1 MDTKEGQRDKI
12 IDLLSRNP
20 GLHFRAIQRET
31 EMAVGQLEYHLY
43 QLEKN
48 GKISSKRDGRFKR
61 YFVSENVSA
70 LENKIAYHLR
80 NKKSRDIIFR
90 LLRSSCEDP
99 EQLRR
104 KVKLHQDD
112 FDLTVKVLVDEIIL
126 KWDNEEIC
134 IVSPDL
140 IRNAIKKIKT
150 SFLNELAESLIDL
163 LDSE

>member
-1 MDTKEGQRDKI
+1 M
-12 IDLLSRNP
+12 
-20 GLHFRAIQRET
+20 
-31 EMAVGQLEYHLY
+31 
-43 QLEKN
+43 
-48 GKISSKRDGRFKR
+48 
-61 YFVSENVSA
+61 
-70 LENKIAYHLR
+70 R

>member
-1 MDTKEGQRDKI
+1 MGNKEDQRNKLI
-12 IDLLSRNP
+12 ELLSRNP

-48 GKISSKRDGRFKR
+48 GKISSKRDGRYKR
-61 YFVSENVSA
+61 YFVSENTSA
-70 LENKIAYHLR
+70 LENKIAYHMR

-90 LLRSSCEDP
+90 LLRTSHEEE
-99 EQLRR
+99 EQLRK
-104 KVKLHQDD
+104 KVRLNQEE
-112 FDLTVKVLVDEIIL
+112 FDMTVKALIDDMILRLDDSEIY
-126 KWDNEEIC
+126 

-140 IRNAIKKIKT
+140 IKNTIKKVKT
-150 SFLNELAESLIDL
+150 SFLNELAESLIDF

>member
-1 MDTKEGQRDKI
+1 MDNKEDQREKLI
-12 IDLLSRNP
+12 ALLTRNP

-61 YFVSENVSA
+61 YFVSESTSA
-70 LENKIAYHLR
+70 LEKKIAYHLR

-90 LLRSSCEDP
+90 LLRTSHEEA
-99 EQLRR
+99 EQLRK
-104 KVKLHQDD
+104 KVRLNQEE
-112 FDLTVKVLVDEIIL
+112 FDLTVKALIDDMIL
-126 KWDNEEIC
+126 RSDGSEVY
-134 IVSPDL
+134 IVSPDS
-140 IRNAIKKIKT
+140 IKNAIKKVKT
-150 SFLNELAESLIDL
+150 SFLNELAESLIDF